1 LPLKQPRFTGLF
13 SFELF
18 DRGFGELYAVA
29 EVVGVEN
36 RFDVF

>member
-13 SFELF
+13 SFTLF
-18 DRGFGELYAVA
+18 DRGFGELYA